1 MNQRSEIHR
10 REAATPLQGAN
21 LRNAEHRT
29 ETVEQHV
36 GFDSRTVEHLCD
48 AVVLD
53 HVHAFGHVGKQGAN
67 MRGRGPQI
75 MGYSVTC
82 ALDLRHQPFDFLEH
96 VIHEMREHIQ
106 LVAAADRQTPVQVT
120 LCDPQGYVA
129 NIAHTPHL
137 PQVQQQA
144 TDYAHQQAKQA
155 PANQR
160 VDHRLSNMQDVRK
173 VAGDHD
179 LFAALPTHAHGSD
192 DWRFRLVGDD
202 QAIVERITLTIERQV
217 RRQGAD
223 IAGEMGAVGGEQP
236 EVVGIQ
242 MLAFSATEN
251 CRGKFRVVDGPEV
264 EELPMKHRV
273 RVELHAR
280 GCRPADESDQDHD
293 RQREDDGVDRKPPEG
308 RVMPTAPHFYGM

>member
-53 HVHAFGHVGKQGAN
+53 RVHAFGHVGKQGAN

-120 LCDPQGYVA
+120 LCDPQGYVT

-137 PQVQQQA
+137 PQVEQQA
-144 TDYAHQQAKQA
+144 TGYAHNQAEQA

-160 VDHRLSNMQDVRK
+160 VDHRLANSQHVREI
-173 VAGDHD
+173 ACHHD
-179 LFAALPTHAHGSD
+179 LFAAVPTHAHGPD
-192 DWRFRLVGDD
+192 DGRLRLVGDN
-202 QAIVERITLTIERQV
+202 QTVVERMTLTIQRQV
-217 RRQGAD
+217 RWQHAD
-223 IAGEMGAVGGEQP
+223 ITDEMG
-236 EVVGIQ
+236 
-242 MLAFSATEN
+242 
-251 CRGKFRVVDGPEV
+251 
-264 EELPMKHRV
+264 
-273 RVELHAR
+273 
-280 GCRPADESDQDHD
+280 
-293 RQREDDGVDRKPPEG
+293 
-308 RVMPTAPHFYGM
+308 